1 MYFPLIDARRRR
13 HRRPGET
20 VAHVDT
26 LIDLCVPDDAS
37 NAGMQRRLGNA
48 ELVGM
53 CSEFLGAGTEAVA
66 AELQWIM
73 AYLVKRPALQ
83 EAVRK
88 EIDDAVGT
96 DADEVSEELLEKMDY
111 LNAVILEALRLRPS
125 APFVFRQVMEGGNVV
140 LDGRHVPAGTVMKF
154 PSGCLVLDET
164 AWADPNEF
172 KPERFL
178 GSSGGERVS
187 LLAAAGSAGEIKM
200 MPFGAGRRMCPGM
213 GVAMLHLTYIT
224 ANLVREFE
232 WREMGGELAVDLEPS
247 IAFFTLMKRQ
257 LRAHLVPRCQDK
269 QMMHASLG

>member
-1 MYFPLIDARRRR
+1 
-13 HRRPGET
+13 
-20 VAHVDT
+20 
-26 LIDLCVPDDAS
+26 
-37 NAGMQRRLGNA
+37 
-48 ELVGM
+48 
-53 CSEFLGAGTEAVA
+53 
-66 AELQWIM
+66 
-73 AYLVKRPALQ
+73 
-83 EAVRK
+83 
-88 EIDDAVGT
+88 
-96 DADEVSEELLEKMDY
+96 
-111 LNAVILEALRLRPS
+111 
-125 APFVFRQVMEGGNVV
+125 
-140 LDGRHVPAGTVMKF
+140 MKF

-257 LRAHLVPRCQDK
+257 LRAHLVPRRKGKDVQVTLSKRSATIDFFIMEPDK
-269 QMMHASLG
+269 GNIVLGRNFLRAMRGFIDLGKGHIRLRGKAKGTYPVPRKNEDELVEDPFDGLYNSDNFEEL